1 AEALSLLTGVF
12 DDDTMRKLNLRVQE
26 KGEPVERV
34 ASDALSSL
42 GITGGRE
49 KQEKTLSTKEAGLV
63 RYLWSNKREL
73 VTRTIEHL
81 KLSAI
86 ALLLGVLVAVPLGV
100 LLERRRS
107 IAEPVI
113 AIFGITQTIPSIA
126 LLAFMIPF
134 LGVGAIP

>member
-1 AEALSLLTGVF
+1 WSSSGIVGGEE
-12 DDDTMRKLNLRVQE
+12 NE
-26 KGEPVERV
+26 K
-34 ASDALSSL
+34 
-42 GITGGRE
+42 
-49 KQEKTLSTKEAGLV
+49 KTLSRKEAGLV

-100 LLERRRS
+100 LLERRRA
-107 IAEPVI
+107 IAEPLI
-113 AIFGITQTIPSIA
+113 ALFGITQTIPSIA

-134 LGVGAIP
+134 LGVGAIPALVALWIYSIFPIVR